1 MQITPRSENHGNTVR
16 LAGASQL
23 SGLRVS
29 HTARPSHGGDDA
41 MSDED
46 EDFQALMNSDK
57 SKRSAAFEGGVSG
70 AGPPPSP
77 SRYEPPGGSTPAPEA
92 RYDRPSTPTFMADPP
107 PPSGGYGGGG
117 GSASH
122 GDPSF
127 RSIDEEKQHYVYRI
141 QRMQSRIP
149 GRRVGM
155 ETPLDELKYEHDR
168 LKRQQELN
176 SSVKF
181 QRRTLMA
188 AVTGVEFLNKQFN
201 PLGLHLDGWS
211 ETVMDSLEDYDPT
224 FEQLHE
230 RYTGTAEVSP
240 EWNLMIM
247 LLGSGFMYHLSNTL
261 FRSVLPNVNDIARQN
276 PDLMQNIANAMS
288 GAMGQPAA
296 ATAGQTPTQMGAN
309 LAMQAMKS
317 RAGAAS
323 SDAAS
328 SSALVEEDEDE
339 DEDDD
344 GGRDG
349 GGFSPLEPSTRRV
362 APPPPRTAPRAAKV
376 DDAMRRSASM
386 VLPPNPTAL
395 QRPMASVMED
405 EEASDMSSEL
415 SGMSEELRDVGKG
428 RKQRKKNDSR
438 KAIDLT
444 F

>member
-1 MQITPRSENHGNTVR
+1 MQVTPKSENNGNIVR
-16 LAGASQL
+16 TSGASGL

-29 HTARPSHGGDDA
+29 QSRPVSQDP

-46 EDFQALMNSDK
+46 EEFAALMNDDK
-57 SKRSAAFEGGVSG
+57 RKRSAFTSGLPGGTS
-70 AGPPPSP
+70 APSEN
-77 SRYEPPGGSTPAPEA
+77 RYDPPGASTSTPDTHF
-92 RYDRPSTPTFMADPP
+92 DRPATPDFVSDAGT
-107 PPSGGYGGGG
+107 G
-117 GSASH
+117 GSPQ
-122 GDPSF
+122 DPSF
-127 RSIDEEKQHYVYRI
+127 RSIDEEKQHYVYKI

-149 GRRVGM
+149 GRRVSV
-155 ETPLDELKYEHDR
+155 ETPLDELKYEYER

-181 QRRTLMA
+181 QRRMLMA

-288 GAMGQPAA
+288 NAMGQQPT
-296 ATAGQTPTQMGAN
+296 ATAAQNPTQMGAN
-309 LAMQAMKS
+309 LAMQAMQS
-317 RAGAAS
+317 RTQGT

-328 SSALVEEDEDE
+328 SSALIEEEE
-339 DEDDD
+339 EDDD
-344 GGRDG
+344 ELEERHIPAASGGRLG
-349 GGFSPLEPSTRRV
+349 GID
-362 APPPPRTAPRAAKV
+362 RTMKRNAK
-376 DDAMRRSASM
+376 M

-395 QRPMASVMED
+395 QRPALQSTFD
-405 EEASDMSSEL
+405 DDNDSLDRSDVSSEL
-415 SGMSEELRDVGKG
+415 SGMSEELTGAKPGK
-428 RKQRKKNDSR
+428 RQRKKDNR
-438 KAIDLT
+438 KAIDLS

>member
-1 MQITPRSENHGNTVR
+1 MQVTPKSENNGNTVR
-16 LAGASQL
+16 MSGASGM

-29 HTARPSHGGDDA
+29 QSRTVSQDP

-46 EDFQALMNSDK
+46 EEFEALMNSDK
-57 SKRSAAFEGGVSG
+57 RKRTAFASGLPGGASASIENRF
-70 AGPPPSP
+70 
-77 SRYEPPGGSTPAPEA
+77 EPPGA
-92 RYDRPSTPTFMADPP
+92 STPTPETYFERPATPDFMPDSAT
-107 PPSGGYGGGG
+107 G
-117 GSASH
+117 GSPQ
-122 GDPSF
+122 DPSF

-141 QRMQSRIP
+141 QRMQSRMP
-149 GRRVGM
+149 GRRVSI
-155 ETPLDELKYEHDR
+155 ETPLDELKYEYDR

-176 SSVKF
+176 TSVKF
-181 QRRTLMA
+181 QRRMMMA
-188 AVTGVEFLNKQFN
+188 AVTGVEFMNKQFN

-288 GAMGQPAA
+288 SAMGQQPT
-296 ATAGQTPTQMGAN
+296 ATPGQNPTQMGAN
-309 LAMQAMKS
+309 LAMQAMQS
-317 RAGAAS
+317 RTQGT

-328 SSALVEEDEDE
+328 SSALIEEEEEDDE
-339 DEDDD
+339 
-344 GGRDG
+344 
-349 GGFSPLEPSTRRV
+349 LEERYIPAARV
-362 APPPPRTAPRAAKV
+362 DNAMKRNAK
-376 DDAMRRSASM
+376 M

-395 QRPMASVMED
+395 QHPALQSTFDDDNDSLDR
-405 EEASDMSSEL
+405 SDVSSEL
-415 SGMSEELRDVGKG
+415 SGMSEELRGAKPGK
-428 RKQRKKNDSR
+428 RQKKKDSR
-438 KAIDLT
+438 KAIDLS

>member
-1 MQITPRSENHGNTVR
+1 MQVTPKSENNGNTVR
-16 LAGASQL
+16 MSGASGM

-29 HTARPSHGGDDA
+29 QARTVSQDP

-46 EDFQALMNSDK
+46 EELAALMNDDK
-57 SKRSAAFEGGVSG
+57 RKRTAFTSGLPGGAS
-70 AGPPPSP
+70 SP
-77 SRYEPPGGSTPAPEA
+77 TKNRFEPPGA
-92 RYDRPSTPTFMADPP
+92 STPTPETHFERPATPDFMPDSAT
-107 PPSGGYGGGG
+107 G
-117 GSASH
+117 GSPQ
-122 GDPSF
+122 DPSF

-149 GRRVGM
+149 GRRVSM
-155 ETPLDELKYEHDR
+155 ETPLDELKYEYDR

-181 QRRTLMA
+181 QRRMLMA
-188 AVTGVEFLNKQFN
+188 AVTGVEFMNKQFN

-288 GAMGQPAA
+288 SAMGQQPTAA
-296 ATAGQTPTQMGAN
+296 PGQNPTQMGAN
-309 LAMQAMKS
+309 LAMQAMQS
-317 RAGAAS
+317 RTQGT

-328 SSALVEEDEDE
+328 SSALIEEEEDDE
-339 DEDDD
+339 LEERHIPAVRV
-344 GGRDG
+344 GGLD
-349 GGFSPLEPSTRRV
+349 
-362 APPPPRTAPRAAKV
+362 RAMKRNAK
-376 DDAMRRSASM
+376 M

-395 QRPMASVMED
+395 QRPVLQSTFD
-405 EEASDMSSEL
+405 DDNDSLDRSDVSSEL
-415 SGMSEELRDVGKG
+415 SGMSEELRGSKS
-428 RKQRKKNDSR
+428 RKRQKKKDSR
-438 KAIDLT
+438 KAIDLS

>member
-1 MQITPRSENHGNTVR
+1 MQITPKPENNGNTVR
-16 LAGASQL
+16 MSGASGL

-29 HTARPSHGGDDA
+29 QSRPVSQDP

-46 EDFQALMNSDK
+46 EEFAALMNDDKRKRTAFTSGLPGGTSDPTEN
-57 SKRSAAFEGGVSG
+57 RF
-70 AGPPPSP
+70 
-77 SRYEPPGGSTPAPEA
+77 EPPGA
-92 RYDRPSTPTFMADPP
+92 STPTPEAHFDRPATPDFIMPDSAT
-107 PPSGGYGGGG
+107 G
-117 GSASH
+117 GSPQ
-122 GDPSF
+122 DPSF

-149 GRRVGM
+149 GRRVSM
-155 ETPLDELKYEHDR
+155 ETPLDELKYEYDR

-181 QRRTLMA
+181 QRRMLMA
-188 AVTGVEFLNKQFN
+188 AVTGVEFMNKQFN

-288 GAMGQPAA
+288 SAMGQQPT
-296 ATAGQTPTQMGAN
+296 ATPGQNPTQMGAN

-317 RAGAAS
+317 RAQG

-328 SSALVEEDEDE
+328 SSGLIEEEEDEEDEDE
-339 DEDDD
+339 
-344 GGRDG
+344 
-349 GGFSPLEPSTRRV
+349 LEERRI
-362 APPPPRTAPRAAKV
+362 PAARV
-376 DDAMRRSASM
+376 DNAMKRNAQM

-395 QRPMASVMED
+395 QRPALQSTFD
-405 EEASDMSSEL
+405 DDNDSLDRSDVSSEL
-415 SGMSEELRDVGKG
+415 SGMSEELRVAKPGK
-428 RKQRKKNDSR
+428 RQKKKDNR
-438 KAIDLT
+438 KAIDLS

>member
-1 MQITPRSENHGNTVR
+1 MQVTPKSENNGNTVR
-16 LAGASQL
+16 MSGASGM

-29 HTARPSHGGDDA
+29 QARAVSQDP

-46 EDFQALMNSDK
+46 EEFAALMNDDK
-57 SKRSAAFEGGVSG
+57 RKRTAFTSGLPGGASAPTENRF
-70 AGPPPSP
+70 
-77 SRYEPPGGSTPAPEA
+77 EPPGA
-92 RYDRPSTPTFMADPP
+92 STPTPETHFERPATPDFMPDSAT
-107 PPSGGYGGGG
+107 G
-117 GSASH
+117 GSPQ
-122 GDPSF
+122 DPSF

-149 GRRVGM
+149 GRRVSM
-155 ETPLDELKYEHDR
+155 ETPLDELKYEYDR

-181 QRRTLMA
+181 QRRMLMA
-188 AVTGVEFLNKQFN
+188 AVTGVEFMNKQFN

-288 GAMGQPAA
+288 TAMGQQPT
-296 ATAGQTPTQMGAN
+296 ATPGQNPTQMGAN
-309 LAMQAMKS
+309 LAMQAMQS
-317 RAGAAS
+317 RTQGT

-328 SSALVEEDEDE
+328 SSALIEE
-339 DEDDD
+339 EDDD
-344 GGRDG
+344 DE
-349 GGFSPLEPSTRRV
+349 LEERHIPAARV
-362 APPPPRTAPRAAKV
+362 DNAMKRNAK
-376 DDAMRRSASM
+376 M

-395 QRPMASVMED
+395 QRPALQSTFD
-405 EEASDMSSEL
+405 DDNDSLDRSDVSSEL
-415 SGMSEELRDVGKG
+415 SGMSEELRGAKPGK
-428 RKQRKKNDSR
+428 RQKKKDSR
-438 KAIDLT
+438 KAIDLS